1 MITVENLTKRFGKAL
16 VLDGIGMEARKGEVT
31 LLTGANGAGKTTT
44 LRILAGAL
52 KADSG
57 KASVGGI
64 DIVSNRREAQR
75 NIAFLPQAVTF
86 DPRLNCRQLLRF
98 YSRLRGCDSSKIA
111 ELLDQVGLT
120 KEASKKVGELSG
132 GLRQRLGLAI
142 LLLPDAPVL
151 LLDEPGL
158 SLDPV
163 WRNRM
168 QEILREK
175 ANDGDCV
182 LVATHLLAEWD
193 GVADRCLNFQD
204 GKIVSEIDPK
214 NLYGEGAR

>member
-1 MITVENLTKRFGKAL
+1 MIKVDKLTKRFGKTSVL
-16 VLDGIGMEARKGEVT
+16 VGIGMEVRKGEVT

-57 KASVGGI
+57 KASIGGI
-64 DIVSNRREAQR
+64 DVVRNRREAQR
-75 NIAFLPQAVTF
+75 HIAFLPQAVTF
-86 DPRLNCRQLLRF
+86 DPRLNCHQLLRF
-98 YSRLRGCDSSKIA
+98 YSRLCGGDLDKIPD
-111 ELLDQVGLT
+111 LLDQVGLADET
-120 KEASKKVGELSG
+120 KKKAGELSG

-142 LLLPDAPVL
+142 LLLPEAPVL

-168 QEILREK
+168 QEILRKK
-175 ANDGDCV
+175 ANDGACV

-204 GKIVSEIDPK
+204 GKIVSEADPK
-214 NLYGEGAR
+214 NLRGGGGR